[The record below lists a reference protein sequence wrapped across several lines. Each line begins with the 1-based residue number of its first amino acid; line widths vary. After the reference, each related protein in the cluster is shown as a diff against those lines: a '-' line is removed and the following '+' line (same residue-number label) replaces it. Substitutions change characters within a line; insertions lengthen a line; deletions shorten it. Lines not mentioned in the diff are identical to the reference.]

1 MHRDE
6 LKKLFKCSGPAILPV
21 IHVLD
26 STQTH
31 RNVLSARAEGAAGV
45 FLINHDFDIERFLP
59 IIRHIRESFPSLWLG
74 VNFLGVTGKHAF
86 PVLGKLQHQGIVVDA
101 YWADDARIDESKSVR
116 EQHEAGEIL
125 EAKTNS
131 GWNGIYF
138 GGTAFKKQRKVAPR
152 NFGTAA
158 QIAAS
163 FVDVVTTSG
172 QATGQ
177 MTPTDKVEVF
187 RSGVGDF
194 PLGIASGATPE
205 NIGLYRDAVDAV
217 LVATGINFENDFYN
231 IDPLKLRRVL
241 TAARPKHT
249 VGDSQR
255 SNRSYMALMAPR
267 SRSKKYAWLDPSSA
281 YINAQSFATILDD
294 LVAPFEDEQIDVVA
308 GIDAAGFVLA
318 GALAVRLGKGV
329 LTLRKEGKTPV
340 GFDSVAMLNY
350 SGQTQRLEM
359 RKPAFAPSTRVLLV
373 DQWIETGGTMSAGI
387 QLIERQQGI
396 VAGIAVI
403 CAEENPVSQTL
414 RDQYKV
420 SSCVLPDTELQELC
434 NSQTLQSF
442 DGYIPEHS
450 FP

>member
-1 MHRDE
+1 
-6 LKKLFKCSGPAILPV
+6 
-21 IHVLD
+21 
-26 STQTH
+26 
-31 RNVLSARAEGAAGV
+31 
-45 FLINHDFDIERFLP
+45 
-59 IIRHIRESFPSLWLG
+59 
-74 VNFLGVTGKHAF
+74 
-86 PVLGKLQHQGIVVDA
+86 
-101 YWADDARIDESKSVR
+101 
-116 EQHEAGEIL
+116 
-125 EAKTNS
+125 
-131 GWNGIYF
+131 
-138 GGTAFKKQRKVAPR
+138 
-152 NFGTAA
+152 
-158 QIAAS
+158 
-163 FVDVVTTSG
+163 
-172 QATGQ
+172 
-177 MTPTDKVEVF
+177 
-187 RSGVGDF
+187 
-194 PLGIASGATPE
+194 
-205 NIGLYRDAVDAV
+205 
-217 LVATGINFENDFYN
+217 
-231 IDPLKLRRVL
+231 
-241 TAARPKHT
+241 
-249 VGDSQR
+249 
-255 SNRSYMALMAPR
+255 MALMAPR

-403 CAEENPVSQTL
+403 CVEENSVSQTL

-420 SSCVLPDTELQELC
+420 SSCVLPDTKLQELC